1 MSYSNNLNQTWR
13 VELQEIEEFWIF
25 ITW

>member
-1 MSYSNNLNQTWR
+1 LNQTWR